1 MLTKITMPSGGTNT
15 DQLRV
20 ISWKKKPGGAVKRGD
35 ILLEVETD
43 KAMLEVESFA
53 QGTLLKRLVEEGQLR
68 NGRGRDRLHRRAR
81 RPESS

>member
-20 ISWKKKPGGAVKRGD
+20 VSWKKKAGDSVKRGD

-43 KAMLEVESFA
+43 KAVLEVESFGMA
-53 QGTLLKRLVEEGQLR
+53 LSSSVWWKR
-68 NGRGRDRLHRRAR
+68 AA
-81 RPESS
+81 